1 MGLAQE
7 EASGFKHSYV
17 GTEHILLGLV
27 RERPALASRALE
39 SFDITVERVRGE
51 VVRTVG
57 LGQEMMPTGH
67 LAFTERAKKT
77 FELASQEAR
86 GLGHNY
92 IGTEH
97 LLLGLAA
104 LNDGAAARILSD
116 VHVDAEQIRGEV
128 MRLLSAPA
136 ARPPAISAPAEMPSA
151 PRTGFDEWIRVGPG
165 AGARRL
171 LILAAGRAL
180 DDGRSEIETRDVL
193 LALTRDEKIAPVL
206 AELGVDEAAVLQ
218 ALARRSP
225 HAPPLPPPQA
235 SAEG

>member
-104 LNDGAAARILSD
+104 LNDGAAARILTD
-116 VHVDAEQIRGEV
+116 LHVDAEQIRRRGDAV
-128 MRLLSAPA
+128 ACRSRRASPRDQRPRRDATGAPDRIRRMDPGRPGSGRAPA
-136 ARPPAISAPAEMPSA
+136 AD
-151 PRTGFDEWIRVGPG
+151 PRR
-165 AGARRL
+165 GAR
-171 LILAAGRAL
+171 
-180 DDGRSEIETRDVL
+180 
-193 LALTRDEKIAPVL
+193 
-206 AELGVDEAAVLQ
+206 
-218 ALARRSP
+218 ARRRPVGDRNPRRPARAHS
-225 HAPPLPPPQA
+225 
-235 SAEG
+235 